1 MSTALSL
8 LIGTGGLFE
17 FDATLP
23 FFVILFIT
31 WVYLLTELVYT
42 PLAENI
48 EAEIEKT
55 LEYQLYLREWFSL
68 LEKKSLPL
76 KLWKDKNLTSR
87 SLGLGD
93 FGWVNNQETS
103 STDKDVN
110 FFYLNLFFQSLGVD
124 SSWRF
129 ESDRQASMIKQDP
142 RSFLDLTV
150 PDLINGTSI
159 E

>member
-1 MSTALSL
+1 MSAALSL

-23 FFVILFIT
+23 FFVTLFIT
-31 WVYLLTELVYT
+31 WVYLLTELVYA

-48 EAEIEKT
+48 EAELEKT
-55 LEYQLYLREWFSL
+55 LKYQLYLREWFSL

-93 FGWVNNQETS
+93 FGWVGNQKTN
-103 STDKDVN
+103 STNEDVN
-110 FFYLNLFFQSLGVD
+110 FFLPKLIFSIV
-124 SSWRF
+124 
-129 ESDRQASMIKQDP
+129 
-142 RSFLDLTV
+142 RSRLKLAF
-150 PDLINGTSI
+150 
-159 E
+159 